1 MFDMM
6 KMMGKFKEAQDKMK
20 EIKNQL
26 DTIKVE
32 SESGAGL
39 VKVEVNGKKEVIS
52 IKIDKS
58 IINEVEMVEDLTV
71 AAVNKAMKEVE
82 IKSSEFI
89 KEKTGNLMPNIPGF
103 DIGNLVIQAINKK
116 IRLPG
121 IKTCF
126 YMVVFSFFIRIY
138 SLHKLGNLVG
148 CSSISYLRK
157 YIYGMQPCL
166 A

>member
-6 KMMGKFKEAQDKMK
+6 KMMGKLKEAQDKMK

-39 VKVEVNGKKEVIS
+39 VKVEVNGKKEVIC

-103 DIGNLVIQAINKK
+103 DIGNLFK
-116 IRLPG
+116 
-121 IKTCF
+121 
-126 YMVVFSFFIRIY
+126 
-138 SLHKLGNLVG
+138 
-148 CSSISYLRK
+148 
-157 YIYGMQPCL
+157 
-166 A
+166 

>member
-1 MFDMM
+1 
-6 KMMGKFKEAQDKMK
+6 MK

-26 DTIKVE
+26 DTSKVQA
-32 SESGAGL
+32 ESGAGL
-39 VKVEVNGKKEVIS
+39 LKVEVTGKKEVIS

-103 DIGNLVIQAINKK
+103 DIGNLFK
-116 IRLPG
+116 
-121 IKTCF
+121 
-126 YMVVFSFFIRIY
+126 
-138 SLHKLGNLVG
+138 
-148 CSSISYLRK
+148 
-157 YIYGMQPCL
+157 
-166 A
+166 

>member
-1 MFDMM
+1 M
-6 KMMGKFKEAQDKMK
+6 
-20 EIKNQL
+20 
-26 DTIKVE
+26 
-32 SESGAGL
+32 ESGAGL

-103 DIGNLVIQAINKK
+103 DIGNLFK
-116 IRLPG
+116 
-121 IKTCF
+121 
-126 YMVVFSFFIRIY
+126 
-138 SLHKLGNLVG
+138 
-148 CSSISYLRK
+148 
-157 YIYGMQPCL
+157 
-166 A
+166 

>member
-58 IINEVEMVEDLTV
+58 IIIRKNLLDIILNSGIWEFWNNSEKVIP
-71 AAVNKAMKEVE
+71 VN
-82 IKSSEFI
+82 I
-89 KEKTGNLMPNIPGF
+89 
-103 DIGNLVIQAINKK
+103 
-116 IRLPG
+116 
-121 IKTCF
+121 
-126 YMVVFSFFIRIY
+126 
-138 SLHKLGNLVG
+138 
-148 CSSISYLRK
+148 
-157 YIYGMQPCL
+157 
-166 A
+166 

>member
-1 MFDMM
+1 MM
-6 KMMGKFKEAQDKMK
+6 KMMGKVKEAQDKMK

-58 IINEVEMVEDLTV
+58 IINEIEMVEDLTV

-89 KEKTGNLMPNIPGF
+89 KEKTGNLMPNIAGF
-103 DIGNLVIQAINKK
+103 DIGNLFK
-116 IRLPG
+116 
-121 IKTCF
+121 
-126 YMVVFSFFIRIY
+126 
-138 SLHKLGNLVG
+138 
-148 CSSISYLRK
+148 
-157 YIYGMQPCL
+157 
-166 A
+166 

>member
-6 KMMGKFKEAQDKMK
+6 KMMSKFKEAQEKIK

-39 VKVEVNGKKEVIS
+39 VKVIVNGKKEVIS

-58 IINEVEMVEDLTV
+58 ITDEVEMVEDLTV

-82 IKSSEFI
+82 VKASEFI
-89 KEKTGNLMPNIPGF
+89 KEKTGNFMPNIPGF
-103 DIGNLVIQAINKK
+103 DIGNIFK
-116 IRLPG
+116 
-121 IKTCF
+121 
-126 YMVVFSFFIRIY
+126 
-138 SLHKLGNLVG
+138 
-148 CSSISYLRK
+148 
-157 YIYGMQPCL
+157 
-166 A
+166 

>member
-39 VKVEVNGKKEVIS
+39 VKVVVNGKKEVIS

-103 DIGNLVIQAINKK
+103 DIGNLFK
-116 IRLPG
+116 
-121 IKTCF
+121 
-126 YMVVFSFFIRIY
+126 
-138 SLHKLGNLVG
+138 
-148 CSSISYLRK
+148 
-157 YIYGMQPCL
+157 
-166 A
+166 

>member
-58 IINEVEMVEDLTV
+58 IINEGEMVEDLTV

-103 DIGNLVIQAINKK
+103 DIGNLFK
-116 IRLPG
+116 
-121 IKTCF
+121 
-126 YMVVFSFFIRIY
+126 
-138 SLHKLGNLVG
+138 
-148 CSSISYLRK
+148 
-157 YIYGMQPCL
+157 
-166 A
+166 

>member
-1 MFDMM
+1 
-6 KMMGKFKEAQDKMK
+6 MK

-39 VKVEVNGKKEVIS
+39 VKVVVNGKKEVIS

-89 KEKTGNLMPNIPGF
+89 KEKAGNLMPNIPGF
-103 DIGNLVIQAINKK
+103 DIGNLFK
-116 IRLPG
+116 
-121 IKTCF
+121 
-126 YMVVFSFFIRIY
+126 
-138 SLHKLGNLVG
+138 
-148 CSSISYLRK
+148 
-157 YIYGMQPCL
+157 
-166 A
+166 

>member
-1 MFDMM
+1 
-6 KMMGKFKEAQDKMK
+6 MK

-58 IINEVEMVEDLTV
+58 IIIEVVIVDDLTV
-71 AAVNKAMKEVE
+71 SAVNKAMKEVE
-82 IKSSEFI
+82 IKSNEFI

-103 DIGNLVIQAINKK
+103 DIGNLFK
-116 IRLPG
+116 
-121 IKTCF
+121 
-126 YMVVFSFFIRIY
+126 
-138 SLHKLGNLVG
+138 
-148 CSSISYLRK
+148 
-157 YIYGMQPCL
+157 
-166 A
+166 

>member
-20 EIKNQL
+20 EIRNQL

-71 AAVNKAMKEVE
+71 AAVNRAMKEVE

-89 KEKTGNLMPNIPGF
+89 KEKTENLMPNIPGF
-103 DIGNLVIQAINKK
+103 DIGNLFK
-116 IRLPG
+116 
-121 IKTCF
+121 
-126 YMVVFSFFIRIY
+126 
-138 SLHKLGNLVG
+138 
-148 CSSISYLRK
+148 
-157 YIYGMQPCL
+157 
-166 A
+166 

>member
-32 SESGAGL
+32 AESGAGL
-39 VKVEVNGKKEVIS
+39 VKVVVNGKKEVIS

-103 DIGNLVIQAINKK
+103 DIGNLFK
-116 IRLPG
+116 
-121 IKTCF
+121 
-126 YMVVFSFFIRIY
+126 
-138 SLHKLGNLVG
+138 
-148 CSSISYLRK
+148 
-157 YIYGMQPCL
+157 
-166 A
+166 

>member
-1 MFDMM
+1 MLDMM
-6 KMMGKFKEAQDKMK
+6 KMMGKIKEAQEKMK
-20 EIKNQL
+20 LAQSEL
-26 DTIKVE
+26 GTIKVS

-58 IINEVEMVEDLTV
+58 IISEIEMVEDLTV

-103 DIGNLVIQAINKK
+103 DIGNLFK
-116 IRLPG
+116 
-121 IKTCF
+121 
-126 YMVVFSFFIRIY
+126 
-138 SLHKLGNLVG
+138 
-148 CSSISYLRK
+148 
-157 YIYGMQPCL
+157 
-166 A
+166 

>member
-1 MFDMM
+1 
-6 KMMGKFKEAQDKMK
+6 MK

-32 SESGAGL
+32 SESWAGL

-103 DIGNLVIQAINKK
+103 DIDNLFK
-116 IRLPG
+116 
-121 IKTCF
+121 
-126 YMVVFSFFIRIY
+126 
-138 SLHKLGNLVG
+138 
-148 CSSISYLRK
+148 
-157 YIYGMQPCL
+157 
-166 A
+166 

>member
-6 KMMGKFKEAQDKMK
+6 KMMSKVKEAQDKMK

-58 IINEVEMVEDLTV
+58 IINEIEMVEDLTV

-103 DIGNLVIQAINKK
+103 DIGNLFK
-116 IRLPG
+116 
-121 IKTCF
+121 
-126 YMVVFSFFIRIY
+126 
-138 SLHKLGNLVG
+138 
-148 CSSISYLRK
+148 
-157 YIYGMQPCL
+157 
-166 A
+166 

>member
-58 IINEVEMVEDLTV
+58 IINEVETVEALTV

-103 DIGNLVIQAINKK
+103 DIDNLFK
-116 IRLPG
+116 
-121 IKTCF
+121 
-126 YMVVFSFFIRIY
+126 
-138 SLHKLGNLVG
+138 
-148 CSSISYLRK
+148 
-157 YIYGMQPCL
+157 
-166 A
+166 

>member
-39 VKVEVNGKKEVIS
+39 VKVEVNGKKEVIC

-103 DIGNLVIQAINKK
+103 DIGNLFK
-116 IRLPG
+116 
-121 IKTCF
+121 
-126 YMVVFSFFIRIY
+126 
-138 SLHKLGNLVG
+138 
-148 CSSISYLRK
+148 
-157 YIYGMQPCL
+157 
-166 A
+166 

>member
-1 MFDMM
+1 
-6 KMMGKFKEAQDKMK
+6 MK

-39 VKVEVNGKKEVIS
+39 VKVEVNGKKEVIC
-52 IKIDKS
+52 IKIDNS

-103 DIGNLVIQAINKK
+103 DIGNLFK
-116 IRLPG
+116 
-121 IKTCF
+121 
-126 YMVVFSFFIRIY
+126 
-138 SLHKLGNLVG
+138 
-148 CSSISYLRK
+148 
-157 YIYGMQPCL
+157 
-166 A
+166 

>member
-58 IINEVEMVEDLTV
+58 IINEGEMVEDLTV

-103 DIGNLVIQAINKK
+103 DIDNLFK
-116 IRLPG
+116 
-121 IKTCF
+121 
-126 YMVVFSFFIRIY
+126 
-138 SLHKLGNLVG
+138 
-148 CSSISYLRK
+148 
-157 YIYGMQPCL
+157 
-166 A
+166 

>member
-6 KMMGKFKEAQDKMK
+6 KMMSKFKEAQEKMK

-39 VKVEVNGKKEVIS
+39 VKVIVNGKKEVIS

-58 IINEVEMVEDLTV
+58 ITNEIEMVEDLTV

-82 IKSSEFI
+82 VKASEFI
-89 KEKTGNLMPNIPGF
+89 KDKTGNFMPNIPGF
-103 DIGNLVIQAINKK
+103 DIGNIFK
-116 IRLPG
+116 
-121 IKTCF
+121 
-126 YMVVFSFFIRIY
+126 
-138 SLHKLGNLVG
+138 
-148 CSSISYLRK
+148 
-157 YIYGMQPCL
+157 
-166 A
+166 

>member
-71 AAVNKAMKEVE
+71 AAVNRAMKEVE

-89 KEKTGNLMPNIPGF
+89 KEKTGNSMPNIPGF
-103 DIGNLVIQAINKK
+103 DIGNLFK
-116 IRLPG
+116 
-121 IKTCF
+121 
-126 YMVVFSFFIRIY
+126 
-138 SLHKLGNLVG
+138 
-148 CSSISYLRK
+148 
-157 YIYGMQPCL
+157 
-166 A
+166 

>member
-6 KMMGKFKEAQDKMK
+6 KMMEKFKEAQDKMK

-103 DIGNLVIQAINKK
+103 DIDNLFK
-116 IRLPG
+116 
-121 IKTCF
+121 
-126 YMVVFSFFIRIY
+126 
-138 SLHKLGNLVG
+138 
-148 CSSISYLRK
+148 
-157 YIYGMQPCL
+157 
-166 A
+166 

>member
-39 VKVEVNGKKEVIS
+39 VKVEVNGNKEVIS

-103 DIGNLVIQAINKK
+103 DIGNLFK
-116 IRLPG
+116 
-121 IKTCF
+121 
-126 YMVVFSFFIRIY
+126 
-138 SLHKLGNLVG
+138 
-148 CSSISYLRK
+148 
-157 YIYGMQPCL
+157 
-166 A
+166 